1 MSGNLFKANELLLL
15 GIDIQEKLL
24 PVMKYRDFVLENSAK
39 LLKVAKEFHIQS
51 LISEQYPKG
60 LGKTAQSLDLEQYLQ
75 DENFKCLE
83 KTSFS
88 LFNDENISSFIR
100 QSGKKILV
108 VFGVETHVCVLQSV
122 LQALNLD
129 YEVWLIEDALS
140 SRTKQNH
147 KNALALMRDFGAK
160 IINTE
165 SFIFGLISDSK
176 DEKFKFIS
184 SLIK

>member
-1 MSGNLFKANELLLL
+1 MSKTLFKTNEFLLL

-24 PVMKYRDFVLENSAK
+24 PVMKYRDLVLENSAR

-60 LGKTAQSLDLEQYLQ
+60 LGETDQSLNLKQYLEC
-75 DENFKCLE
+75 ENFTRLE
-83 KTSFS
+83 KTTFS
-88 LFNDENISSFIR
+88 LFNNEKISSFIR

-108 VFGVETHVCVLQSV
+108 VFGIETHICVFQTV

-147 KNALALMRDFGAK
+147 KNALVLMRDFGAK
-160 IINTE
+160 ITNTE

-184 SLIK
+184 TLIK